1 MLNKRR
7 VFYLW
12 INYMDF
18 TSIFPTMFRYIVL
31 AGLYFIAFAQFK
43 NVSIQFI
50 LIMVFFILNFFSFVF
65 AARDMLITTELMK
78 NIYGVSDSEYQ
89 NPYVRYFAAIIGLT
103 LILFV
108 CSLSVILAV
117 FDYGKKK
124 TNDYTSYTLTPTN
137 KALMQT
143 FELSYQTYMLYLAIF
158 VYFIIF
164 AHTTGTMRTIM
175 LNVACIILSI
185 ILLSSSIY
193 CCVVAVDFFNNK
205 KYKRQLYQ

>member
-1 MLNKRR
+1 
-7 VFYLW
+7 
-12 INYMDF
+12 MDF

-50 LIMVFFILNFFSFVF
+50 LMMVFFILNFFSFVF

-89 NPYVRYFAAIIGLT
+89 NPYVKYFAAIIGLT

-143 FELSYQTYMLYLAIF
+143 FELSYRQYMVYLAIF
-158 VYFIIF
+158 VYF
-164 AHTTGTMRTIM
+164 
-175 LNVACIILSI
+175 LSM
-185 ILLSSSIY
+185 
-193 CCVVAVDFFNNK
+193 
-205 KYKRQLYQ
+205 